1 MSDQNVSY
9 AAALR
14 ESLAAREEK
23 KPCCRGSYAAGLA
36 GEAPPAFSCT
46 ADAGCY
52 LRGVFVRCGSMTDP
66 DKSYY
71 LSLRPGAQL
80 ETVRRLLE
88 DAGLPP
94 GQTTRRGVPLLYY
107 RDSGKIEDFLALVGQ
122 SRHALELMD
131 KKITRALR
139 SSANRLAN
147 AETANYDRA
156 ATASAEQVNAIKL
169 LIKHKEFKRLS
180 PELAESALLRLRH
193 PELDLASL
201 AELHEKRVSKS
212 GLNHRME
219 KLLEMAKKYK

>member
-1 MSDQNVSY
+1 
-9 AAALR
+9 
-14 ESLAAREEK
+14 
-23 KPCCRGSYAAGLA
+23 
-36 GEAPPAFSCT
+36 
-46 ADAGCY
+46 
-52 LRGVFVRCGSMTDP
+52 MTNP
-66 DKSYY
+66 DKGYY

-80 ETVRRLLE
+80 EAAARLLD

-94 GQTTRRGVPLLYY
+94 GRTVRRGVPLLYY

-122 SRHALELMD
+122 SKHALELMD

-139 SSANRLAN
+139 NNANRLAN

-180 PELAESALLRLRH
+180 PELAESAALRLRH

-219 KLLEMAKKYK
+219 KLLEMAKKYQ

>member
-1 MSDQNVSY
+1 MNDQSY

-23 KPCCRGSYAAGLA
+23 KPCCRRSYAAGLA
-36 GEAPPAFSCT
+36 GEPPPDFAC
-46 ADAGCY
+46 AGDAGCY

-66 DKSYY
+66 DKGYY

-80 ETVRRLLE
+80 EAVARLLD

-94 GQTTRRGVPLLYY
+94 GRTVRRGVPLLYY

-122 SRHALELMD
+122 SKHALELMD

-139 SSANRLAN
+139 NNANRLAN

-180 PELAESALLRLRH
+180 PEL
-193 PELDLASL
+193 DLASL

-219 KLLEMAKKYK
+219 KLLEMAKKYQ

>member
-1 MSDQNVSY
+1 MNDQSY

-14 ESLAAREEK
+14 EESGCREEK
-23 KPCCRGSYAAGLA
+23 KPCCRRSYAAGLA
-36 GEAPPAFSCT
+36 GEPPPDFAC
-46 ADAGCY
+46 AGDAGCY

-66 DKSYY
+66 DKGYY
-71 LSLRPGAQL
+71 LSLRPARSWRPSPACW
-80 ETVRRLLE
+80 TTPDCRR
-88 DAGLPP
+88 AGRSAAACRCCIIGTAAKSRIFWRL
-94 GQTTRRGVPLLYY
+94 
-107 RDSGKIEDFLALVGQ
+107 SGQ
-122 SRHALELMD
+122 SKHALELMD

-139 SSANRLAN
+139 NNANRLAN

-180 PELAESALLRLRH
+180 PELAESAALRLRH

-219 KLLEMAKKYK
+219 KLLEMAKKYQ

>member
-1 MSDQNVSY
+1 MNDQSY

-23 KPCCRGSYAAGLA
+23 KPCCRRSYAAGLA
-36 GEAPPAFSCT
+36 GEPPPDFAC
-46 ADAGCY
+46 AGDAGCY

-66 DKSYY
+66 DKGYY

-80 ETVRRLLE
+80 EAVARLLD

-94 GQTTRRGVPLLYY
+94 GRTVRRGVPLLYY

-122 SRHALELMD
+122 SKHALELMD

-139 SSANRLAN
+139 NNANRLAN

-180 PELAESALLRLRH
+180 PELA
-193 PELDLASL
+193 
-201 AELHEKRVSKS
+201 
-212 GLNHRME
+212 
-219 KLLEMAKKYK
+219 

>member
-1 MSDQNVSY
+1 MNDQSY

-14 ESLAAREEK
+14 ESLATREEK
-23 KPCCRGSYAAGLA
+23 KPCCRRSYAAGLA
-36 GEAPPAFSCT
+36 GEPPPDFAC
-46 ADAGCY
+46 AGDAGCY
-52 LRGVFVRCGSMTDP
+52 LRGVFVRCGSMTNP
-66 DKSYY
+66 DKGYY

-80 ETVRRLLE
+80 EAAARLLD

-94 GQTTRRGVPLLYY
+94 GRTVRRGVPLLYY

-122 SRHALELMD
+122 SKHALELMD

-139 SSANRLAN
+139 NNANRLAN

-180 PELAESALLRLRH
+180 PELAESAALRLRH

-212 GLNHRME
+212 GLDHRME
-219 KLLEMAKKYK
+219 KLLEMAKKYQ

>member
-1 MSDQNVSY
+1 M
-9 AAALR
+9 
-14 ESLAAREEK
+14 
-23 KPCCRGSYAAGLA
+23 
-36 GEAPPAFSCT
+36 
-46 ADAGCY
+46 
-52 LRGVFVRCGSMTDP
+52 
-66 DKSYY
+66 
-71 LSLRPGAQL
+71 
-80 ETVRRLLE
+80 
-88 DAGLPP
+88 
-94 GQTTRRGVPLLYY
+94 PLLYY

-122 SRHALELMD
+122 SKHALELMD

-139 SSANRLAN
+139 NNANRLAN

-180 PELAESALLRLRH
+180 PELAESAALRLRH

-219 KLLEMAKKYK
+219 KLLEMAKKYQ